1 MRKMRLCGKF
11 QAISLGGKEGLAVVV
26 HLFLFL
32 YIDKTKVNDNIRV
45 QIKMQRSKQMIEL
58 KELANMVD
66 HTLLRADA
74 TKEEFQRLCQE
85 ADDYGF
91 KMVAINSYPVAICRE
106 FLKNSKVHVGAA
118 IGFPLGQT
126 TIETKVFEVEDAI
139 KNGADEIDYVINIG
153 QLKDGNLAY
162 IREEMKAIVNAS
174 REGGI
179 ISKVILENCYLTDD
193 EKMAVCQIAK
203 EVKPDFV
210 KTSTGFG
217 TGGAT
222 IADVQLMKK
231 VVGNDVKV
239 KAAGGI
245 RDLNTALKM
254 IEAGAERLGTS
265 SGIKII
271 EEYQREG

>member
-1 MRKMRLCGKF
+1 MFSPILGNYITYWYIIEWYNKC
-11 QAISLGGKEGLAVVV
+11 QSLFVSN
-26 HLFLFL
+26 FLL
-32 YIDKTKVNDNIRV
+32 
-45 QIKMQRSKQMIEL
+45 
-58 KELANMVD
+58 
-66 HTLLRADA
+66 
-74 TKEEFQRLCQE
+74 
-85 ADDYGF
+85 
-91 KMVAINSYPVAICRE
+91 
-106 FLKNSKVHVGAA
+106 
-118 IGFPLGQT
+118 
-126 TIETKVFEVEDAI
+126 
-139 KNGADEIDYVINIG
+139 
-153 QLKDGNLAY
+153 
-162 IREEMKAIVNAS
+162 
-174 REGGI
+174 
-179 ISKVILENCYLTDD
+179 
-193 EKMAVCQIAK
+193 AK

-271 EEYQREG
+271 EEYQRKG